1 MAADTA
7 GALTAGKAGVA
18 STQRPRSLGTLVA
31 ISIFWF
37 ALNFHW
43 AAILTILVP
52 AQVTG
57 LLFHVAPGAT
67 LADRKAWVDAHALF
81 AQALVEAPGLIV
93 ALIANPL
100 FGLLSDRTRAR
111 LGRRRPYILGGTALN
126 VVGLALMG
134 LAPLAFIQQG
144 SGSII
149 APAIVVLL
157 VGLMVTQLANNA
169 AAAPFHALL
178 PDMVPEAQRGK
189 ASGIMGLALFLG
201 QIGGA
206 IAPSLVGFNST
217 ALLNGTQSSEVFD
230 HGIAIGYGA
239 VAVVIAIMALLT
251 LFTVHEDRWVP
262 GPEAAAHRVADR
274 RMGRDLGVTVVAV
287 AILSALMLALFNSGL
302 LGAGLNYDSFNVVE
316 LVAVV
321 VASYGAA
328 RAFDFRPRRNPDFS
342 WVVATRTLVMMGVYT
357 VQNFIYQ
364 YMREVAIPHSSADA
378 FQPSP
383 ELATT
388 LFIVILTVTALLST
402 LVAGWGSDRIG
413 RKRMVYISGAFMAV
427 VGAAFVVA
435 PYLVGG
441 HVLTLAFIAA
451 AVFGIG
457 YGAYVSVDWALVADV
472 LPSETT
478 FARDMGVW
486 NIGLTMPQV
495 VALVFGSWLVALGTA
510 ISNTTLGY
518 TFLFVW
524 FVIFCVLG
532 TITVRNIKG
541 IAR

>member
-7 GALTAGKAGVA
+7 GALAAGKAGVA
-18 STQRPRSLGTLVA
+18 STQRPRSLGMLVA

-217 ALLNGTQSSEVFD
+217 ALLNGTQSSAVFD
-230 HGIAIGYGA
+230 RGIAIGYGT

-413 RKRMVYISGAFMAV
+413 RKRMVYISGAFMAL

-472 LPSETT
+472 LPSEAT

>member
-1 MAADTA
+1 MAVSKSTGTLSA
-7 GALTAGKAGVA
+7 GMAGTA
-18 STQRPRSLGTLVA
+18 STQRPRSLGALVA

-52 AQVTG
+52 SQVTG
-57 LLFHVAPGAT
+57 LLFHLAPGAT
-67 LADRKAWVDAHALF
+67 LADRTAWVNAHVEIT
-81 AQALVEAPGLIV
+81 QALVEAPGLIV
-93 ALIANPL
+93 ALIANPF
-100 FGLLSDRTRAR
+100 FGLLSDRTRGR

-126 VVGLALMG
+126 IVGLGLMA
-134 LAPLAFIQQG
+134 LAPLAFLQQG
-144 SGSII
+144 SGNIL
-149 APAIVVLL
+149 APAIIVLFA
-157 VGLMVTQLANNA
+157 GLMVTQLANNA

-206 IAPSLVGFNST
+206 VAPSLIGFDSS
-217 ALLNGTQSSEVFD
+217 ALLKGTQSPAVFD
-230 HGIAIGYGA
+230 RGIVLGYGT
-239 VAVVIAIMALLT
+239 VAVVIALMALLT
-251 LFTVHEDRWVP
+251 LITVHEDPWVP
-262 GPEAAAHRVADR
+262 GADAAAHRAADR
-274 RMGRDLGVTVVAV
+274 RMGRELGLTVMAV
-287 AILSALMLALFNSGL
+287 VLLSAVLIALFNSL
-302 LGAGLNYDSFNVVE
+302 LPGGLNGDSFNVVE

-321 VASYGAA
+321 VASYGAV

-357 VQNFIYQ
+357 VQNFIEQ
-364 YMREVAIPHSSADA
+364 YMRKVAIPHSSADA

-383 ELATT
+383 EVATT

-413 RKRMVYISGAFMAV
+413 RKRMVYISGAFMAL

-435 PYLVGG
+435 PYLVAG
-441 HVLTLAFIAA
+441 HVLTLAFLAA

-472 LPSETT
+472 LPSEKT

-532 TITVRNIKG
+532 TVTVRNIKG
-541 IAR
+541 IAH

>member
-1 MAADTA
+1 MAAETA
-7 GALTAGKAGVA
+7 GALAAGKAGVA

-31 ISIFWF
+31 ISVFWF

-57 LLFHVAPGAT
+57 LLFHLAPGAT
-67 LADRKAWVDAHALF
+67 LADRTSWVNAHALF
-81 AQALVEAPGLIV
+81 TQALVEAPGLIV

-100 FGLLSDRTRAR
+100 FGLLSDRTHSR

-134 LAPLAFIQQG
+134 LAPLAFIGRG
-144 SGSII
+144 SGSIV
-149 APAIVVLL
+149 APAILVLL

-206 IAPSLVGFNST
+206 VAPSLVGFNST
-217 ALLNGTQSSEVFD
+217 ALLNGTQSPAVFD
-230 HGIAIGYGA
+230 RGIAIGYGT

-251 LFTVHEDRWVP
+251 LFTVREDRWVP
-262 GPEAAAHRVADR
+262 GPEAAAHRAADQ
-274 RMGRDLGVTVVAV
+274 RMGRDLGITVVAV
-287 AILSALMLALFNSGL
+287 AILSALMVGFFNSGL
-302 LGAGLNYDSFNVVE
+302 LGTGLNYDSFNVVE

-321 VASYGAA
+321 VASFGAA

-364 YMREVAIPHSSADA
+364 YMREVAIPHSTADA

-413 RKRMVYISGAFMAV
+413 RKRMVYISGAFMAL
-427 VGAAFVVA
+427 VGAVFVVA

-472 LPSETT
+472 LPSEAT